1 MLLVLIGVVSCS
13 SVNASA
19 YANVY
24 DCKPINGAEI
34 FDEPSSIDVSSMAS
48 MVVMIDE
55 DKRIAVTVVDNDQK
69 PIPTIYGFSKVDRD
83 NGSYTFTAHY
93 PNLTVGLMIG
103 GLRKEEPYK
112 ATQFVIDNRFNGNA
126 VVNYE
131 CQKIR

>member
-103 GLRKEEPYK
+103 GLRKEEPSR
-112 ATQFVIDNRFNGNA
+112 QHSSL
-126 VVNYE
+126 
-131 CQKIR
+131 